1 MTRPRVHAGPPKV
14 CRPVDEVRQRLA
26 QQVAAGMEIEHDDDP
41 KAENAWRAVTLT
53 ILENDFLGSIA
64 TEFENSILSVEED
77 DRFTAQLNYL
87 QRLQV
92 RLPYMR
98 VIPTVEA
105 VEQDEEVRHPR
116 GTPARSRRR
125 PQSDG

>member
-14 CRPVDEVRQRLA
+14 CRPVEEVRQRLA
-26 QQVAAGMEIEHDDDP
+26 QQVAAGVEIERDDDP
-41 KAENAWRAVTLT
+41 KAANAWRALTLT
-53 ILENDFLGSIA
+53 ILEDDFQGSIA
-64 TEFENSILSVEED
+64 TEFENSILNVEED

-98 VIPTVEA
+98 VILA
-105 VEQDEEVRHPR
+105 
-116 GTPARSRRR
+116 SRLRV
-125 PQSDG
+125 P